1 MFSTKKFAIC
11 VSLCKKIAI
20 YVDMYIV
27 IDNCCLIL
35 LMKFIQKLRTYTMYV
50 VNSRNFKP
58 FWKFSKIGCDLF
70 CFSSLHKDF
79 VIYNIYTKFC
89 IYVILRL

>member
-58 FWKFSKIGCDLF
+58 FWKFSKIGCDL
-70 CFSSLHKDF
+70 
-79 VIYNIYTKFC
+79 
-89 IYVILRL
+89 ILFFISPQGFHNL